1 MSFDDFG
8 AQWRASA
15 HEAVQYSEDL
25 PECFLVLPEPIDGAL
40 AQGGATK
47 ISIVIDLG
55 KRNSIRVI
63 DNGKGITNT
72 ERLLTWASKTS
83 TDVHHRYGHGSKKFL
98 TKWNKNYSCNW
109 YVKFRTCDKK
119 GRSGSLFKYTGP
131 FKGPTMLAQEDEND
145 ETELMPSGLEW
156 GVEFDIETLGQVN
169 TPQKVFDV
177 IKELLRTR
185 YSRKYFDKTE
195 FTIEITSGD
204 NIISE
209 TSKGWKTFQECIEE
223 EVKNQNANVI
233 HSYTV
238 NDESVKMTYTQYE
251 FTVYGKSKEYTL
263 NKEFPIFGH
272 KNQACTRLHIA
283 LDGRTIELAPLWKFY
298 SGKATSHNS
307 TNGRFAFVNFEGDFN
322 KMPTPCTTKVSFYD
336 HCPYYV
342 KYIGM
347 IRDHNDLVECSC
359 KPKKTAEKMPTK
371 KPNEKPKIDIVFA
384 NNGGGSPKELK
395 PKPEQETKPEQEA
408 KQEIMPLAK
417 QEILPTKKLPAKV
430 RNDVWNMYIG
440 DNIAQH
446 KCLCCKK
453 TTIKNVEFECG
464 HVVAKSKGGGDE
476 IQNLRPICSSCNK
489 SMGTTDM
496 IDFVK
501 HYGYYIG

>member
-55 KRNSIRVI
+55 TRNSIRVI

-98 TKWNKNYSCNW
+98 TKWNKNYNCNW

-145 ETELMPSGLEW
+145 ELELMPSGLEW
-156 GVEFDIETLGQVN
+156 GIEFDIETLGHVN

-185 YSRKYFDKTE
+185 YSRKYFAKTE

-204 NIISE
+204 TVISE
-209 TSKGWKTFQECIEE
+209 TSKDWKTFQECIEE
-223 EVKNQNANVI
+223 EVTNKNANVI

-307 TNGRFAFVNFEGDFN
+307 TNGRFAFLNFEGDFN

-347 IRDHNDLVECSC
+347 IKEHNDLAECSC
-359 KPKKTAEKMPTK
+359 KSKKGVENVETNLGNLMIGVTTK
-371 KPNEKPKIDIVFA
+371 KPKPKTSPKIDIVFV
-384 NNGGGSPKELK
+384 NTDGGSPKE
-395 PKPEQETKPEQEA
+395 PKPE
-408 KQEIMPLAK
+408 
-417 QEILPTKKLPAKV
+417 ILLPVQYMPTKKIPAKV

-496 IDFVK
+496 VEFVK
-501 HYGYYIG
+501 EYGYYIG